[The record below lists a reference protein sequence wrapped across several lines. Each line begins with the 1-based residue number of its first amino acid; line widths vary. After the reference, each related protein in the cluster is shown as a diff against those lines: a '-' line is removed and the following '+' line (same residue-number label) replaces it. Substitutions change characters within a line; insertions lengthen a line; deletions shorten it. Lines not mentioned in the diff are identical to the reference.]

1 MALAI
6 RKRIPAPR
14 GGFQNHTQQ
23 LGGAAG
29 PEAAAR
35 LVAAQT
41 PALPGKPDVVGK
53 PSEGC
58 QRSRQ
63 SDQASQ
69 ENAAKATYK
78 EVSRG
83 ALQKEEIPRTI
94 PAATRVARRLCL
106 KTKPACS
113 VSFTTKRLMNEAGQS
128 VYKLWGA
135 CAECKPKCNFYAL
148 CIDGPGEGKF
158 AVSYRGEHEAKKLVQ
173 GGRLLSAE
181 VQNIVSEMTE
191 ARVPITTRSVREA
204 VERANVELGCEPGQL
219 YNLVRRLRQKNSQT
233 SHVANVPVQVFLDE
247 VKAWEADLPKDVGN
261 VEDLS
266 RLIVLKWPHGSVVE
280 DSRVYVPLSCP
291 GVLQRLLDAAKHRI
305 RLIVDMKMGAV
316 ANNYGVITLCFATS
330 STRLRKTTAAMLQGR
345 RQTYLAHTC
354 TAQPVMQAIVHTERE
369 DNVTACFQDL
379 CWLCQDVAGFDLKA
393 QILHVHADYAP
404 GIAAAR
410 RNVFPGV
417 RLIGDYFHYKKALFK
432 TLPSKFPK
440 GKQGI
445 AKPKGRKKRD
455 PNVAAVSHVSD
466 LTRCTGWV
474 LTSI

>member
-1 MALAI
+1 M
-6 RKRIPAPR
+6 P
-14 GGFQNHTQQ
+14 N
-23 LGGAAG
+23 
-29 PEAAAR
+29 
-35 LVAAQT
+35 
-41 PALPGKPDVVGK
+41 
-53 PSEGC
+53 
-58 QRSRQ
+58 
-63 SDQASQ
+63 
-69 ENAAKATYK
+69 
-78 EVSRG
+78 
-83 ALQKEEIPRTI
+83 
-94 PAATRVARRLCL
+94 
-106 KTKPACS
+106 
-113 VSFTTKRLMNEAGQS
+113 
-128 VYKLWGA
+128 
-135 CAECKPKCNFYAL
+135 
-148 CIDGPGEGKF
+148 EGKF
-158 AVSYRGEHEAKKLVQ
+158 AVSYRGEHEAKKLAQ

-219 YNLVRRLRQKNSQT
+219 HNLVRRLRQKNSQT

-266 RLIVLKWPHGSVVE
+266 RLIVLKSPHGSVVE

-291 GVLQRLLDAAKHRI
+291 GMLQRLRDAAKHRI